1 MALSVDA
8 LDFRYPTHLALS
20 AVSFALPTQSVTA
33 LIGPNG
39 AGKSTLLRCIAGLLR
54 PTRGAVRLDDIE
66 VATDPRAAHR
76 RMGFLEDNFG
86 LYDALTVARCLR
98 YAAASRG
105 VAASELPARV
115 QQVAEQL
122 EISGKLNARV
132 GELSRGQRQRV
143 AIGQSIIH
151 SPQLLVLDEPA
162 SGLDPEAR
170 GSLAA
175 LFRRLAA
182 GGMTLLVSSHILTEL
197 EEYSTHMLALRD
209 GRVVEFRAIGAA
221 VNDATNMAQ
230 RRTRIIELRLHAP
243 WPTMQVSLAAWGM
256 AANIDAARPLHATL
270 NVDMTDTEQG
280 ELLQMLI
287 AAGAPLLGF
296 EERRQRLAE
305 TYQSTLDRAASTAS
319 AGSAQ

>member
-1 MALSVDA
+1 MTLSVEA
-8 LDFRYPTHLALS
+8 LDFRYPTHQALS
-20 AVSFALPTQSVTA
+20 AVSFVLPTQSVTA

-39 AGKSTLLRCIAGLLR
+39 AGKSTLMRCIAGLLR
-54 PTRGAVRLDDIE
+54 PTSGMVRLDGIE

-86 LYDALTVARCLR
+86 LYDALTVDRCLR

-105 VAASELPARV
+105 VAASEVPARV
-115 QQVAEQL
+115 TMVAEQL
-122 EISGKLNARV
+122 EISGKLDARV

-197 EEYSTHMLALRD
+197 EEYSTHMLAIRD
-209 GRVVEFRAIGAA
+209 GRLVEFRALGAET
-221 VNDATNMAQ
+221 DAAIATA
-230 RRTRIIELRLHAP
+230 RRARTIELRLHAP
-243 WPTMQVSLAAWGM
+243 WPEMQARLAERGVSVASSATQ
-256 AANIDAARPLHATL
+256 PLQA
-270 NVDMTDTEQG
+270 VIVGEMTDTEQG
-280 ELLQMLI
+280 ELLQTLI
-287 AAGAPLLGF
+287 AAGAPLLAF
-296 EERRQRLAE
+296 DERRQRLAE
-305 TYQSTLDRAASTAS
+305 TYQSTLDRVATTATT
-319 AGSAQ
+319 GSAV